1 MCVYACAVRGQTSL
15 AYTYPLVIFV
25 TCFVHLYSFSQ
36 IIKMHPM
43 MRLSTCT
50 LLVIAFADESLGKNK
65 ARPTGL
71 NGEPMMH
78 TQTDRKLCASIHF
91 QN

>member
-1 MCVYACAVRGQTSL
+1 
-15 AYTYPLVIFV
+15 
-25 TCFVHLYSFSQ
+25 
-36 IIKMHPM
+36 MHPM